1 MKREGLIR
9 ALRKYARKRKLRFE
23 LDKKKGDGS
32 HYTVFVGDRFTTLQ
46 HKLDPGRIE
55 RVLKQLNISSADL

>member
-46 HKLDPGRIE
+46 DKLDPGRIE
-55 RVLKQLNISSADL
+55 RVFKQLNISSADL